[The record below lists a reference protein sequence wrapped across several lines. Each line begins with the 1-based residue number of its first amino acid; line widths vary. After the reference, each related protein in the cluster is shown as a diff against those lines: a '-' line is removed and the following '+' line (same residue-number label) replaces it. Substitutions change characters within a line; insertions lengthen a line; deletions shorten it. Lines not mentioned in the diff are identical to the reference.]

1 MSLSRNR
8 ILNSP
13 VIAAVKDD
21 SELMQALSS
30 ECEVIFLLYGSL
42 LNIGELTDRIHSA
55 GKTAVVH
62 IDLLDGL
69 ANREIAVDILLKFSR
84 PDGIISTR
92 PAMIRHARHAGL
104 LTIQRAFIIDSMS
117 VGNLIAQIGIGK
129 PDFIEIMPGIMPRI
143 ITEIGKQTHI
153 PLIAGGLIKYREE
166 VIAALNAGAVAVSTS
181 SQAVWEM

>member
-1 MSLSRNR
+1 MSLTRNR

-21 SELMQALSS
+21 GELMQALSS

-42 LNIGELTDRIHSA
+42 LNIGELTDRIHAA

-117 VGNLIAQIGIGK
+117 VGNLIAQIGTGK

-143 ITEIGKQTHI
+143 IAEIGKQTHI
-153 PLIAGGLIKYREE
+153 PLIAGGLIKYRDE
-166 VIAALNAGAVAVSTS
+166 VISALDAGAVAVSTS